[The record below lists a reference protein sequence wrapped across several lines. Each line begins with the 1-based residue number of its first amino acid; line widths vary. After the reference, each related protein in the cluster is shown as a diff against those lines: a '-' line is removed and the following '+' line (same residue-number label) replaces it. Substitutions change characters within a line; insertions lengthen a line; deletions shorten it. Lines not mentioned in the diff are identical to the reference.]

1 MIIFFFFRNPLSYT
15 ELIALTDTTDAM
27 VTARKKKMDEFN
39 SGNEILGKGKKV
51 NGLTTYR
58 PKSRVAWNVIKK
70 GCI

>member
-15 ELIALTDTTDAM
+15 ELIALTDTTEAM

-51 NGLTTYR
+51 NGLTDIQT
-58 PKSRVAWNVIKK
+58 KE
-70 GCI
+70 